1 MFEIIKKTLDYVY
14 YFTEILFY
22 RIPFMAKL
30 YIRLHTP
37 AVKKEIALSNIS
49 ESDKRATISSFHG
62 MAVHLGSGIG
72 WILSGWLMDYLT
84 IQQCWML
91 SSIVILIAT
100 FLALGLR
107 KK

>member
-49 ESDKRATISSFHG
+49 ESDKVLHIGCGAIPYTAKIIAQEKKVKVVGIDNKTKIVNMATNFI
-62 MAVHLGSGIG
+62 
-72 WILSGWLMDYLT
+72 
-84 IQQCWML
+84 
-91 SSIVILIAT
+91 
-100 FLALGLR
+100 
-107 KK
+107 KKYPCSDFIKIE